1 MIENRL
7 NNLLFKW
14 MGDSVPKMGSAVEKK
29 YERLNKEVKE
39 IILRNTEKM
48 RFAQKVDLLASPK

>member
-1 MIENRL
+1 
-7 NNLLFKW
+7 
-14 MGDSVPKMGSAVEKK
+14 MGSAVEKK